1 MGVPAFYRWLADK
14 YPKVVQDVIEH
25 RPDPSEPPV
34 DASAPNPNGMEF
46 DNLYLDM
53 NGIIHPCVHP
63 EGREAPKTEEDM
75 FLLIFEYID
84 RIFNAVRPRKLLFM
98 AIDGPA
104 PRAKMNQ
111 QRARRF
117 KSAQE
122 AQEKEEEEARLRAEW
137 AADGRPVPPP
147 KDGRPFDSNVI
158 TPGTPFM
165 DRLAEFLRV
174 YIHKKMSTD
183 PGWNPS
189 S

>member
-14 YPKVVQDVIEH
+14 YPKVVQDVVEH
-25 RPDPSEPPV
+25 RPEAGEPPV
-34 DASAPNPNGMEF
+34 DASQPNPNGMEF

-98 AIDGPA
+98 AIDGPT

-111 QRARRF
+111 QRAVCGAGVSTPRPRVIALTRPP
-117 KSAQE
+117 SPHSRARP
-122 AQEKEEEEARLRAEW
+122 EAR
-137 AADGRPVPPP
+137 RP
-147 KDGRPFDSNVI
+147 
-158 TPGTPFM
+158 
-165 DRLAEFLRV
+165 
-174 YIHKKMSTD
+174 
-183 PGWNPS
+183 
-189 S
+189 

>member
-14 YPKVVQDVIEH
+14 YPKVVCDVVEH
-25 RPDPSEPPV
+25 LPESGEPPV
-34 DASAPNPNGMEF
+34 DASQPNPNGFEF

-63 EGREAPKTEEDM
+63 EGKEAPKTEEDM
-75 FLLIFEYID
+75 YLLIFEYID

-111 QRARRF
+111 QRSRRF
-117 KSAQE
+117 KSAKE
-122 AQEKEEEEARLRAEW
+122 RTEKDAETKALKAELL
-137 AADGRPVPPP
+137 AAGRPVPS
-147 KDGRPFDSNVI
+147 DQEEEGFDSNVI

-165 DRLAEFLRV
+165 DKLARWL
-174 YIHKKMSTD
+174 
-183 PGWNPS
+183 
-189 S
+189 